1 MKTVDVLTVMVVLL
15 SSLTST
21 PLFDTAQTLVSRFLL
36 FSRTRV
42 RASSSLMKRKSKLGA
57 ANTIGTKLW
66 LLLLLHDCKSILVL
80 MTRVGR
86 SLCFCPFEASNLAYL
101 KKILMSTTFKRFS
114 SNSNRNAEVEAD
126 GVDTDVQPL
135 NRSTISQEFSSNSNR
150 KAEVIMLS
158 SNTYVIMLS
167 SNTEDSV
174 RKKGFYKSYPPP
186 PPPPPPTMF

>member
-1 MKTVDVLTVMVVLL
+1 MTNANCPQE
-15 SSLTST
+15 SLHSVSNGN
-21 PLFDTAQTLVSRFLL
+21 LRFDTAQTLVSRFLL

-101 KKILMSTTFKRFS
+101 KKILMF
-114 SNSNRNAEVEAD
+114 N
-126 GVDTDVQPL
+126 L
-135 NRSTISQEFSSNSNR
+135 
-150 KAEVIMLS
+150 
-158 SNTYVIMLS
+158 
-167 SNTEDSV
+167 
-174 RKKGFYKSYPPP
+174 
-186 PPPPPPTMF
+186 